1 MRGNDL
7 LEKREL
13 IDFSFVEAA
22 DTDDP
27 ALPRTT
33 YLRRHRTALL
43 IAALLALLL
52 IGAGAITAMYGDLWI
67 ESPVTD
73 PAESVRR
80 AIENQVGKDYTI
92 KIEVE
97 SVEVDEAETKRV
109 VERFIKGVI
118 AQRRGWS
125 DKYLAEHFV
134 VVKAV
139 YYAQYDSALTTRSD
153 GNVIQ
158 YFYLTRDPDSGR

>member
-7 LEKREL
+7 LEKMEL

-22 DTDDP
+22 DTGDP
-27 ALPRTT
+27 APPRRA

-97 SVEVDEAETKRV
+97 SVAVDEAETQRG

-125 DKYLAEHFV
+125 DEYLAEHFV

-139 YYAQYDSALTTRSD
+139 YYAQYDPARTTRGD
-153 GNVIQ
+153 GNVVQ
-158 YFYLTRDPDSGR
+158 YFYLTRDPDSG